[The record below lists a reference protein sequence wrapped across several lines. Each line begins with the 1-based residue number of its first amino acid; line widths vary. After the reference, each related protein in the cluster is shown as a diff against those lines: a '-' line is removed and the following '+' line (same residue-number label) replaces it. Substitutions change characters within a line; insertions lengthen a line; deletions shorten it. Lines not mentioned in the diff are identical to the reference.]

1 MINKPLRWSLWK
13 KKLTS
18 VRSRIFIFYVVLM
31 SVFLGIS
38 IPLSVKFVLNQVDD
52 RVTANLALEATL
64 FDGLLH
70 NDPVIKAKLRVG
82 NKNIVYPDSLE
93 NLIYLF
99 NLFHSHRTPEDD
111 TYIISTLNED
121 FYRAVPEALPPELD
135 SKTTFLHSLRTS
147 LVAKSGLAVIS
158 NSTEV
163 IYNVKPVYKDQQILG
178 RLIVIHIVAGE
189 RQEAITVLQVVTGV
203 IVSVFIVSI
212 FVTWLVAG
220 QVLAPLPAML
230 KTALDIDE
238 KNLTRRIQIQAE
250 GELADL
256 AEAFNK
262 MMDRLE
268 VAFNSQ
274 QSFITDAG
282 HELRTPITI
291 IRGHLELLALD
302 PTTEM
307 DTETIYLTID
317 ELDRMSR
324 LVNDLILLARAE
336 HPDFLVRETIELSSF
351 VPILFSK
358 VQALADRQWHLDGHA
373 MGTIYADGQRLTQAL
388 INLAQNAVQ
397 HTQPDDHI
405 TLGVSVDHQFFSLWV
420 SDTGE
425 GIPAAEQ
432 QRIFQRFARVRNS
445 QRRSDGSGLGLAI
458 VKRIVESHHGKISLD
473 SKIGRGS
480 TFCLTFPLKYQ

>member
-1 MINKPLRWSLWK
+1 
-13 KKLTS
+13 
-18 VRSRIFIFYVVLM
+18 M
-31 SVFLGIS
+31 SVFLGVS

-52 RVTANLALEATL
+52 RVTENLGLEATL

-82 NKNIVYPDSLE
+82 NENIIYPDSPE
-93 NLIYLF
+93 SLIYLF

-135 SKTTFLHSLRTS
+135 PTTTFLHSLRTS

-163 IYNVKPVYKDQQILG
+163 IYNVRPIYKDRQILG
-178 RLIVIHIVAGE
+178 RLIVIHLVAGE

-203 IVSVFIVSI
+203 IISVFIVSI
-212 FVTWLVAG
+212 LVTWLVAG
-220 QVLAPLPAML
+220 QVLAPLRAIL

-238 KNLTRRIQIQAE
+238 KNLTRRIQIQAT
-250 GELADL
+250 GELSDL

-307 DTETIYLTID
+307 DTETIDLTID

-336 HPDFLVRETIELSSF
+336 HPDFLVRETIELPSF
-351 VPILFSK
+351 VSILFSK
-358 VQALADRQWHLDGHA
+358 VQALADRQWHLNGQA
-373 MGTIYADGQRLTQAL
+373 IGTIYADRQRLTQAL

-397 HTQPDDHI
+397 HTQPGEHI

-445 QRRSDGSGLGLAI
+445 QRHSEGSGLGLAI

>member
-1 MINKPLRWSLWK
+1 MLQPNCQERLRC
-13 KKLTS
+13 
-18 VRSRIFIFYVVLM
+18 
-31 SVFLGIS
+31 
-38 IPLSVKFVLNQVDD
+38 
-52 RVTANLALEATL
+52 A
-64 FDGLLH
+64 
-70 NDPVIKAKLRVG
+70 
-82 NKNIVYPDSLE
+82 YP
-93 NLIYLF
+93 
-99 NLFHSHRTPEDD
+99 
-111 TYIISTLNED
+111 
-121 FYRAVPEALPPELD
+121 A
-135 SKTTFLHSLRTS
+135 
-147 LVAKSGLAVIS
+147 
-158 NSTEV
+158 
-163 IYNVKPVYKDQQILG
+163 
-178 RLIVIHIVAGE
+178 
-189 RQEAITVLQVVTGV
+189 
-203 IVSVFIVSI
+203 
-212 FVTWLVAG
+212 
-220 QVLAPLPAML
+220 
-230 KTALDIDE
+230 
-238 KNLTRRIQIQAE
+238 
-250 GELADL
+250 
-256 AEAFNK
+256 
-262 MMDRLE
+262 
-268 VAFNSQ
+268 
-274 QSFITDAG
+274 
-282 HELRTPITI
+282 
-291 IRGHLELLALD
+291 
-302 PTTEM
+302 TEM